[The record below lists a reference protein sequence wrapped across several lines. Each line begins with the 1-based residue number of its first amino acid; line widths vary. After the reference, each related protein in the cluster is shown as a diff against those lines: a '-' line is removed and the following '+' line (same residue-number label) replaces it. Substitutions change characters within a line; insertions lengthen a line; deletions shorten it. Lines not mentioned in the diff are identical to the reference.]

1 MKKSIERK
9 ILERMPIM
17 AIINFQEKEVAEI
30 FNLPKSTVS
39 LIMTEKLRNRN
50 TCSSKNLRIES
61 ELDLEL
67 KFSWMDSPERTA
79 SFKSQGK
86 ILN

>member
-17 AIINFQEKEVAEI
+17 ALLNFQEKEIAEI

-39 LIMTEKLRNRN
+39 LLMTEKLKKRN
-50 TCSSKNLRIES
+50 TCSHKNLTIES
-61 ELDLEL
+61 ELDTEVRHHWIG
-67 KFSWMDSPERTA
+67 SWERE
-79 SFKSQGK
+79 
-86 ILN
+86 